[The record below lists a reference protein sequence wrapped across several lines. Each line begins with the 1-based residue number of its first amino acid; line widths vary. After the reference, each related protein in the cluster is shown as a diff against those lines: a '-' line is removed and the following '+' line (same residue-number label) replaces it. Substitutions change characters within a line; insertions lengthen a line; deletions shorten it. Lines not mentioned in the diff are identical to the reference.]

1 MKKINL
7 PLSKQDISTLRAGD
21 CVLLSGKMF
30 TARDAGHKR
39 LVTMIE
45 QNQTLPIDLK
55 NACIYYVGPC
65 PAKPGQIIG
74 SCGPTTS
81 GRCDSYTPALLQH
94 GVTAMAG
101 KGWRNDTV
109 IEEMKKQGAVYF
121 AAIGGA
127 GALYADCVKKA
138 DLVAFEDLGAE
149 ALFELTVQ
157 NFPVIVAIDSLGN
170 NIYKRSE

>member
-7 PLSKQDISTLRAGD
+7 PLNDETIQNLKAGD
-21 CVLLSGKMF
+21 AVLLSGQMF

-39 LVTMIE
+39 LTALINE
-45 QNQTLPIDLK
+45 GKPLPIDLK
-55 NACIYYVGPC
+55 GQTVYYVGPC
-65 PAKPGQIIG
+65 PKKPDAVIG

-81 GRCDSYTPALLQH
+81 GRCDGYTALMLQN
-94 GVTAMAG
+94 GLKGMVG
-101 KGWRNDTV
+101 KGWRKQEV
-109 IEEMKKQGAVYF
+109 IEEMKKQKAVYF

-149 ALFELTVQ
+149 ALYLLTVQ
-157 NFPVIVAIDSLGN
+157 DLPAIVATDCQGN
-170 NIYKRSE
+170 SIYK

>member
-7 PLSKQDISTLRAGD
+7 PLNDETIQNLKAGD
-21 CVLLSGKMF
+21 AVLLSGQMF

-39 LVTMIE
+39 LTALINE
-45 QNQTLPIDLK
+45 GKPLPIDLK
-55 NACIYYVGPC
+55 GQTVYYVGPC
-65 PAKPGQIIG
+65 PKKPDAVIG

-81 GRCDSYTPALLQH
+81 GRCDGYTALMLQN
-94 GVTAMAG
+94 GLKGMVG
-101 KGWRNDTV
+101 KGWRKQEV
-109 IEEMKKQGAVYF
+109 IEEMKKQKAVYF

-149 ALFELTVQ
+149 ALYLLTVQ
-157 NFPVIVAIDSLGN
+157 DFPAIVEIGRASC
-170 NIYKRSE
+170 RERV

>member
-7 PLSKQDISTLRAGD
+7 PLNDETIQNLKAGD
-21 CVLLSGKMF
+21 AVLLSGQMF

-39 LVTMIE
+39 LTALINE
-45 QNQTLPIDLK
+45 GKPLPIDLK
-55 NACIYYVGPC
+55 GQTVYYVGPC
-65 PAKPGQIIG
+65 PKKPDAVIG

-81 GRCDSYTPALLQH
+81 GRCDGYTALMLQN
-94 GVTAMAG
+94 GLKGMVG
-101 KGWRNDTV
+101 KGWRKQEV
-109 IEEMKKQGAVYF
+109 IEEMKKQKAVYF

-149 ALFELTVQ
+149 ALYLLSVQ
-157 NFPVIVAIDSLGN
+157 DFPAIVATDCQGN
-170 NIYKRSE
+170 SIYK

>member
-7 PLSKQDISTLRAGD
+7 PLNDETIQNLKAGD
-21 CVLLSGKMF
+21 AVLLSGQMF

-39 LVTMIE
+39 LTALINE
-45 QNQTLPIDLK
+45 GKPLPIDLK
-55 NACIYYVGPC
+55 GQTVYYVGPC
-65 PAKPGQIIG
+65 PKKPDAVIG

-81 GRCDSYTPALLQH
+81 GRCDGYTALMLQN
-94 GVTAMAG
+94 GLKGMVG
-101 KGWRNDTV
+101 KGWRKQEV
-109 IEEMKKQGAVYF
+109 IEEMKKQKAVYF

-149 ALFELTVQ
+149 ALYLLTVQ
-157 NFPVIVAIDSLGN
+157 DFPAIVATDCQGN
-170 NIYKRSE
+170 SIYK

>member
-7 PLSKQDISTLRAGD
+7 PLTDETIQNLKAGD
-21 CVLLSGKMF
+21 AVLLSGQMF

-39 LVTMIE
+39 LTALINE
-45 QNQTLPIDLK
+45 GKPLPIDLK
-55 NACIYYVGPC
+55 GQTVYYVGPC
-65 PAKPGQIIG
+65 PKKPDAVIG

-81 GRCDSYTPALLQH
+81 GRCDGYTALMLQN
-94 GVTAMAG
+94 GLKGMVG
-101 KGWRNDTV
+101 KGWRKQEV
-109 IEEMKKQGAVYF
+109 IEEMKKQKAVYF

-149 ALFELTVQ
+149 ALYLLTVQ
-157 NFPVIVAIDSLGN
+157 DFPAIVATDCQGN
-170 NIYKRSE
+170 SIYK